1 MATDEQIVIELTEQ
15 LKDLNVYAV
24 KAILQLIASLLN
36 MPI

>member
-1 MATDEQIVIELTEQ
+1 MVTDEQIVMELTEQ

-24 KAILQLIASLLN
+24 KAIHKLIASLLN